1 MTSLLSD
8 QIKYLAVDLPVSI
21 KLSRITKF
29 FKIENAVIYR
39 RKDRM
44 YVYIFFVNIFL
55 KLGSD
60 LAWKILQHL
69 R

>member
-39 RKDRM
+39 RKDVCI
-44 YVYIFFVNIFL
+44 YFFVDIFL